1 MRQSHESLA
10 GRIAQVELTPFLLQE
25 VHASCTWQELW
36 LRGGFPDILLAGDD
50 EASLDWREDF
60 IRTFLGR
67 DIAALQLGLPCP

>member
-1 MRQSHESLA
+1 M
-10 GRIAQVELTPFLLQE
+10 ELTPFLLQE

-36 LRGGFPDILLAGDD
+36 LRGGFPDSLLAGDD